1 MVLGNSAGAADGESM
16 VNEEREHL
24 GNLPVNVFP
33 IPARKADSDEV
44 DTTLH
49 LLIKMERKEIIVA
62 LVKITL
68 STS

>member
-16 VNEEREHL
+16 VNEEREQV

-33 IPARKADSDEV
+33 IPARKADGAEV

-49 LLIKMERKEIIVA
+49 LLIKTERIDIIVA
-62 LVKITL
+62 LVKIT
-68 STS
+68 

>member
-16 VNEEREHL
+16 VNEEREQV

-33 IPARKADSDEV
+33 IPARKPDGAEV

-49 LLIKMERKEIIVA
+49 LLIKTERIDIIVA
-62 LVKITL
+62 LVKIT
-68 STS
+68 